1 MGGPASLESPVRYF
15 SAHQGYRCRRLTLPS
30 SGLARAGRATLVLH
44 FPLRAACP
52 REPLMSNVSA
62 LVLLRA
68 EGRPVRFFSCF
79 GMRLLSLE
87 RLLFVF
93 PPPGAVP
100 ASAAPL
106 VCSFGVSGEARRYG
120 KAAGSFASSNGLA
133 VLPLRVK
140 PPACLPRRQRYPSAI
155 TPSFPAFGEPR
166 SSNSLA
172 RAAL

>member
-1 MGGPASLESPVRYF
+1 M
-15 SAHQGYRCRRLTLPS
+15 
-30 SGLARAGRATLVLH
+30 
-44 FPLRAACP
+44 
-52 REPLMSNVSA
+52 
-62 LVLLRA
+62 
-68 EGRPVRFFSCF
+68 RFFSCF

-133 VLPLRVK
+133 VLPASGQAAGLL
-140 PPACLPRRQRYPSAI
+140 LPRRQRYPSAI

-172 RAAL
+172 RAALYRAEPRARLGGARAAVRRAR